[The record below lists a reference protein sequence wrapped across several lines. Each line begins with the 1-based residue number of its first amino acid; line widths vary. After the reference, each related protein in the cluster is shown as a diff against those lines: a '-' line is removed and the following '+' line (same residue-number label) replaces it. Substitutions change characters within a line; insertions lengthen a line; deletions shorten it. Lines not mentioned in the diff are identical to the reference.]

1 MRMSGALFCVEMS
14 ERTIS
19 HVDRAAPRPYDAAR
33 MHSIQ
38 IVSFA
43 DHDH

>member
-1 MRMSGALFCVEMS
+1 MRMSGALFCVELS

-19 HVDRAAPRPYDAAR
+19 HVDRAAQRPCDAAR